1 MWLWLS
7 LVADLGVFHDRTE
20 HDAKALVAL
29 VVRYAR
35 GFGST
40 GVLVAAS
47 GTPAVV
53 RPYVPP
59 KPLHGGLVIG
69 EHLEQ
74 LRQRQVLY
82 SGEFGQPFVVVGC
95 LSIQYR
101 IVSI

>member
-1 MWLWLS
+1 MWRWSS

-20 HDAKALVAL
+20 LDAKALVAL
-29 VVRYAR
+29 VVRHAR
-35 GFGST
+35 GLGST

-47 GTPAVV
+47 GAPAVV

-69 EHLEQ
+69 EQLEQ
-74 LRQRQVLY
+74 FRQRQVLY
-82 SGEFGQPFVVVGC
+82 SGESGQPFVVVGC